1 MEGTC
6 NCLISVSYEI
16 LQAKLS
22 CGVGREKVSSGWKES
37 PSGGA
42 GLLVDVFTLKIH
54 QAVHLGLVHF
64 SGCMIYFNK
73 LLGSVLEL

>member
-37 PSGGA
+37 PGGA
-42 GLLVDVFTLKIH
+42 GLLDGCVYFENSSSYKPYDFAICTL
-54 QAVHLGLVHF
+54 LPE
-64 SGCMIYFNK
+64 K
-73 LLGSVLEL
+73 LLNRNTYLQT